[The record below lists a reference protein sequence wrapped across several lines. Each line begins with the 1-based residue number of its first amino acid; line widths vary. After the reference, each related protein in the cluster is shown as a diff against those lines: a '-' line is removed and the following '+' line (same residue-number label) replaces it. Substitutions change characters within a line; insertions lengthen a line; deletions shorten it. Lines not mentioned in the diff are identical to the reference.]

1 MAWDR
6 WAADNHNS
14 VTLAASGAGKSYLA
28 KLEILRS
35 LYEGTECWVIDPE
48 DEYARLAGA
57 VGGAYVHLGAP
68 GVHLNPFDLPAAGRA
83 RADTLT
89 RRALFIHTVIAV
101 LCGGQPSPAE
111 RAALDKAIMTAY
123 QRAGITSDPRTWA
136 RPAPLLPA
144 LATALRAAK
153 TPAATALAD
162 RLVPFT
168 EGTHSGLFSAPTTTR
183 PEGHLVVFSL
193 RDVPDELRPAAT
205 LLALDATWRAV
216 SDPARR
222 RRRLITVDEAWLLMR
237 DPEGAKFLFRLA
249 KSARKAWAGLAAV
262 TQDAEDVLSTDL
274 GRAVIANS
282 ATQILLRQAPQ
293 AIARVADEFRLSA
306 GERQLLLSARRGEG
320 LLAAGPSSRVS
331 FQAIASPAEHFLC
344 TSDPAEIARMQA
356 GQPAR
361 PARPW
366 PGARRRGRPGGPAAM
381 TSGLFFTARSG
392 PSPAPPGG
400 PAGRYL
406 TNPGGYTGH
415 LARLLLTALAH
426 YGPVAGPL
434 LAVAVTAVIAGR
446 AWLRRRQ
453 HAVFAEAARQVTV
466 LAPPQAGPAG
476 AAALWGHLT
485 GLLRPAWA
493 RWWHGQ
499 PHLGWE
505 YAWAGGTAAGMSIR
519 LWVPGTIPPGLIE
532 RAVEAAWPG
541 AHTVTAPAGPPLPP
555 EAVAV
560 GGTLRLA
567 RPDILP
573 LSTSHDPEAPLRA
586 LAGAAAGLADGEH
599 AVLQVLARPV
609 TGARLRKARRAARKQ
624 RAGQSARM
632 TSRLLDLASPGS
644 GTSRSRAA
652 GRADP
657 ELAAEIR
664 ETTAKLA
671 GPQWETLIRYAVAT
685 TAPVQAR
692 DGASRWERRA
702 AAAQQAARLRGL
714 AHALASATALLTGRN
729 WLARRRLRH
738 PAAGSA
744 PGGWPRATCC
754 RCRNWRRSPG
764 CPPTRRCPAW
774 PAPGHAPSRRR
785 PPSRSPAPA
794 SARWEFLTPGQPRPV
809 GLAVPDARHHLRI
822 CGPTGTG
829 KTTLIAGQI
838 LADADAGRG
847 VVFIDPKGDAVLDV
861 IARLPEASAG
871 KVVLFDPGDTR
882 HAPPCLNVL
891 QGDGSGT
898 DTDMIVDNVTGI
910 FRRIFAGFW
919 GPRTDDIF
927 RAACLT
933 LLGSVPPGSGLVTL
947 ADIPPL
953 LGDDAVRKRL
963 TAGVRDQ
970 VLRDFWGWYEEMS
983 PASRA
988 AAVGPLMNKLRA
1000 FLLRKFAHAA
1010 IAAGPSTFDMAEIL
1024 DNGGLCL
1031 ARLPKGILGEETA
1044 QLVGSFIVARTWQ
1057 AAARRARLP
1066 EASRADAGLYIDECQ
1081 NFLNLPYPLEDML
1094 AEARAYRLAVTMAHQ
1109 NLAQLPPDLRQGISA
1124 NARCQVIFSVS
1135 PGGRPGP
1142 GAPHRPGAGRPRPVP
1157 PGRLP
1162 GRRPARR

>member
-1 MAWDR
+1 
-6 WAADNHNS
+6 
-14 VTLAASGAGKSYLA
+14 
-28 KLEILRS
+28 
-35 LYEGTECWVIDPE
+35 
-48 DEYARLAGA
+48 
-57 VGGAYVHLGAP
+57 
-68 GVHLNPFDLPAAGRA
+68 
-83 RADTLT
+83 
-89 RRALFIHTVIAV
+89 
-101 LCGGQPSPAE
+101 
-111 RAALDKAIMTAY
+111 MTA
-123 QRAGITSDPRTWA
+123 GLLTA
-136 RPAPLLPA
+136 RP
-144 LATALRAAK
+144 
-153 TPAATALAD
+153 
-162 RLVPFT
+162 
-168 EGTHSGLFSAPTTTR
+168 
-183 PEGHLVVFSL
+183 
-193 RDVPDELRPAAT
+193 
-205 LLALDATWRAV
+205 
-216 SDPARR
+216 
-222 RRRLITVDEAWLLMR
+222 
-237 DPEGAKFLFRLA
+237 
-249 KSARKAWAGLAAV
+249 
-262 TQDAEDVLSTDL
+262 
-274 GRAVIANS
+274 
-282 ATQILLRQAPQ
+282 
-293 AIARVADEFRLSA
+293 
-306 GERQLLLSARRGEG
+306 
-320 LLAAGPSSRVS
+320 
-331 FQAIASPAEHFLC
+331 
-344 TSDPAEIARMQA
+344 
-356 GQPAR
+356 
-361 PARPW
+361 
-366 PGARRRGRPGGPAAM
+366 
-381 TSGLFFTARSG
+381 G
-392 PSPAPPGG
+392 PSPDPPGG
-400 PAGRYL
+400 PADRYL

-415 LARLLLTALAH
+415 MARLLLSALEH
-426 YGPVAGPL
+426 YGSAAGPL
-434 LAVAVTAVIAGR
+434 LAIAVTAVIAGR

-453 HAVFAEAARQVTV
+453 HAAFAEAARQVTV

-505 YAWAGGTAAGMSIR
+505 YTWAGGTAAGMTIR
-519 LWVPGTIPPGLIE
+519 LWVPGTLPPGLIE

-541 AHTVTAPAGPPLPP
+541 AHTITAPAVPPLPP
-555 EAVAV
+555 EAVTA

-567 RPDILP
+567 RPEILP
-573 LSTSHDPEAPLRA
+573 LSTGHDPETPLRA

-599 AVLQVLARPV
+599 AVLQVLIRPV
-609 TGARLRKARRAARKQ
+609 TGARLRKARRAARRQ
-624 RAGQSARM
+624 RSGQTARLA
-632 TSRLLDLASPGS
+632 SRLLDLASPGH
-644 GTSRSRAA
+644 GASRSRAGA
-652 GRADP
+652 RDP
-657 ELAAEIR
+657 DLAAEIR

-685 TAPVQAR
+685 IAPAQAR

-702 AAAQQAARLRGL
+702 ATAQQAARLRGL

-729 WLARRRLRH
+729 WLARRRLRR
-738 PAAGSA
+738 PAD
-744 PGGWPRATCC
+744 AT
-754 RCRNWRRSPG
+754 
-764 CPPTRRCPAW
+764 A
-774 PAPGHAPSRRR
+774 SRRLAKGDLLSVPELAAIARLPADPSLPGLARAGARAVPPPPAIPVPGPGVR
-785 PPSRSPAPA
+785 PLGVSDAGA
-794 SARWEFLTPGQPRPV
+794 PRPV
-809 GLAVPDARHHLRI
+809 GLAVHDARHHLRI

-838 LADADAGRG
+838 LADAEASRG

-861 IARLPEASAG
+861 IARLPEQSAG
-871 KVVLFDPGDTR
+871 KVVLFDPGDGR

-953 LGDDAVRKRL
+953 LGDDAYRRRL

-1010 IAAGPSTFDMAEIL
+1010 IAAGPSTFDMGQIL

-1066 EASRADAGLYIDECQ
+1066 ESARADAGLYIDECQ

-1124 NARCQVIFSVS
+1124 NARSQVIFSVS
-1135 PGGRPGP
+1135 PEDAGDLERHTAPVLTAHDLSHLDAYQAAARLVAGSAETPAFTLRTRPLP
-1142 GAPHRPGAGRPRPVP
+1142 PPVP
-1157 PGRLP
+1157 GRARLVRKAARAAHSGTPGTAGTTLPPKAAGADPRL
-1162 GRRPARR
+1162 RRRT

>member
-1 MAWDR
+1 MTSR
-6 WAADNHNS
+6 
-14 VTLAASGAGKSYLA
+14 
-28 KLEILRS
+28 
-35 LYEGTECWVIDPE
+35 
-48 DEYARLAGA
+48 
-57 VGGAYVHLGAP
+57 
-68 GVHLNPFDLPAAGRA
+68 FPAA
-83 RADTLT
+83 
-89 RRALFIHTVIAV
+89 
-101 LCGGQPSPAE
+101 
-111 RAALDKAIMTAY
+111 
-123 QRAGITSDPRTWA
+123 
-136 RPAPLLPA
+136 RP
-144 LATALRAAK
+144 
-153 TPAATALAD
+153 
-162 RLVPFT
+162 
-168 EGTHSGLFSAPTTTR
+168 
-183 PEGHLVVFSL
+183 
-193 RDVPDELRPAAT
+193 
-205 LLALDATWRAV
+205 
-216 SDPARR
+216 
-222 RRRLITVDEAWLLMR
+222 
-237 DPEGAKFLFRLA
+237 
-249 KSARKAWAGLAAV
+249 
-262 TQDAEDVLSTDL
+262 
-274 GRAVIANS
+274 
-282 ATQILLRQAPQ
+282 
-293 AIARVADEFRLSA
+293 
-306 GERQLLLSARRGEG
+306 
-320 LLAAGPSSRVS
+320 
-331 FQAIASPAEHFLC
+331 
-344 TSDPAEIARMQA
+344 
-356 GQPAR
+356 
-361 PARPW
+361 
-366 PGARRRGRPGGPAAM
+366 
-381 TSGLFFTARSG
+381 G

-406 TNPGGYTGH
+406 ANPGGYTAH
-415 LARLLLTALAH
+415 LARLLLAALAH
-426 YGPVAGPL
+426 YGPAAGPL
-434 LAVAVTAVIAGR
+434 LAAAVTAVIAGR

-453 HAVFAEAARQVTV
+453 HAAFAQAARQVTV
-466 LAPPQAGPAG
+466 LAPPQACPAG
-476 AAALWGHLT
+476 AAALWGHLG

-493 RWWHGQ
+493 RWRHGQ

-505 YAWAGGTAAGMSIR
+505 YTWAGGTAAAMTIR
-519 LWVPGTIPPGLIE
+519 LWVPGTLPPGLIE

-555 EAVAV
+555 GAVTA

-573 LSTSHDPEAPLRA
+573 LSTGHDPEAPLRA

-609 TGARLRKARRAARKQ
+609 TGARLRNARRAARRQ
-624 RAGQSARM
+624 RAGQSARLA
-632 TSRLLDLASPGS
+632 SRLLDLASPGH
-644 GTSRSRAA
+644 GPRRTRAA
-652 GRADP
+652 GRPDP

-671 GPQWETLIRYAVAT
+671 GPQWETLIRYAVAA
-685 TAPVQAR
+685 TAPAQAR
-692 DGASRWERRA
+692 DGASRRDRRA

-729 WLARRRLRH
+729 WLARRRLRR
-738 PAAGSA
+738 PAAAIG
-744 PGGWPRATCC
+744 
-754 RCRNWRRSPG
+754 
-764 CPPTRRCPAW
+764 
-774 PAPGHAPSRRR
+774 SRRLPRGDLLSVPELAAIARLPADPALPGLARAGARAVPPPPAIPVPGPGVR
-785 PPSRSPAPA
+785 PLGVSDAGA
-794 SARWEFLTPGQPRPV
+794 PRPV

-838 LADADAGRG
+838 LADARRRAAG
-847 VVFIDPKGDAVLDV
+847 VVFIDPKGDAVTDV
-861 IARLPEASAG
+861 IARLPEDAAG
-871 KVVLFDPGDTR
+871 KVVLFDPGDGR

-947 ADIPPL
+947 AGIPPL
-953 LGDDAVRKRL
+953 LGDDATRRRL

-1010 IAAGPSTFDMAEIL
+1010 IAAGPSTFDMAQVL
-1024 DNGGLCL
+1024 DGGGLCL

-1066 EASRADAGLYIDECQ
+1066 ETARPDAGLYIDECQ

-1109 NLAQLPPDLRQGISA
+1109 NLAQLPPGPAPGHL
-1124 NARCQVIFSVS
+1124 ARTPAPRSSS
-1135 PGGRPGP
+1135 PSPP
-1142 GAPHRPGAGRPRPVP
+1142 KTPATWNTTPPRC
-1157 PGRLP
+1157 
-1162 GRRPARR
+1162 

>member
-1 MAWDR
+1 
-6 WAADNHNS
+6 
-14 VTLAASGAGKSYLA
+14 
-28 KLEILRS
+28 
-35 LYEGTECWVIDPE
+35 
-48 DEYARLAGA
+48 
-57 VGGAYVHLGAP
+57 
-68 GVHLNPFDLPAAGRA
+68 
-83 RADTLT
+83 
-89 RRALFIHTVIAV
+89 
-101 LCGGQPSPAE
+101 
-111 RAALDKAIMTAY
+111 MT
-123 QRAGITSDPRTWA
+123 S
-136 RPAPLLPA
+136 
-144 LATALRAAK
+144 
-153 TPAATALAD
+153 
-162 RLVPFT
+162 
-168 EGTHSGLFSAPTTTR
+168 S
-183 PEGHLVVFSL
+183 
-193 RDVPDELRPAAT
+193 
-205 LLALDATWRAV
+205 
-216 SDPARR
+216 
-222 RRRLITVDEAWLLMR
+222 
-237 DPEGAKFLFRLA
+237 
-249 KSARKAWAGLAAV
+249 
-262 TQDAEDVLSTDL
+262 
-274 GRAVIANS
+274 
-282 ATQILLRQAPQ
+282 
-293 AIARVADEFRLSA
+293 
-306 GERQLLLSARRGEG
+306 
-320 LLAAGPSSRVS
+320 LLAA
-331 FQAIASPAEHFLC
+331 
-344 TSDPAEIARMQA
+344 
-356 GQPAR
+356 R
-361 PARPW
+361 P
-366 PGARRRGRPGGPAAM
+366 
-381 TSGLFFTARSG
+381 G

-406 TNPGGYTGH
+406 TNPGGYTAH
-415 LARLLLTALAH
+415 LARLLLSALAH

-453 HAVFAEAARQVTV
+453 HAAFAEAARQVTV
-466 LAPPQAGPAG
+466 LTPPQAGPAG

-493 RWWHGQ
+493 RWRHGQ

-505 YAWAGGTAAGMSIR
+505 YTWAGGDAAGMSIR

-532 RAVEAAWPG
+532 RAIEAAWPG
-541 AHTVTAPAGPPLPP
+541 AHTVTAPASPPLPP
-555 EAVAV
+555 GAVTA

-573 LSTSHDPEAPLRA
+573 LSTSGDPEAPLRA
-586 LAGAAAGLADGEH
+586 LAGAAAGLAGGEH

-624 RAGQSARM
+624 RTGQSARM
-632 TSRLLDLASPGS
+632 TTRLLDLASPGR
-644 GTSRSRAA
+644 GASRGSAA
-652 GRADP
+652 TRDP
-657 ELAAEIR
+657 DLAAEIR
-664 ETTAKLA
+664 EATAKLA

-685 TAPVQAR
+685 TAPAQAR
-692 DGASRWERRA
+692 DGAGRWERRA
-702 AAAQQAARLRGL
+702 AAAQQQARLRGL

-738 PAAGSA
+738 PAD
-744 PGGWPRATCC
+744 AT
-754 RCRNWRRSPG
+754 G
-764 CPPTRRCPAW
+764 
-774 PAPGHAPSRRR
+774 SRRLLKGDLLSVPELAALARLPADPSLPGLARAGARAVPPPPAIPLPGPGVR
-785 PPSRSPAPA
+785 PLGTSDAGA
-794 SARWEFLTPGQPRPV
+794 PRPV

-822 CGPTGTG
+822 VGPTGTG

-838 LADADAGRG
+838 LADAAEGRG

-861 IARLPEASAG
+861 IARLPEASAS
-871 KVVLFDPGDTR
+871 KVVLFDPGDVR

-1000 FLLRKFAHAA
+1000 FLLRRFAHAA
-1010 IAAGPSTFDMAEIL
+1010 IAAGPSTFDMARVL
-1024 DNGGLCL
+1024 DGGGLCL

-1066 EASRADAGLYIDECQ
+1066 EHARADAGLYMDEAQ

-1124 NARCQVIFSVS
+1124 NARSQVIFSVS
-1135 PGGRPGP
+1135 PEDAADLERHTVPVLGAHDLSHLDAYQAAARLVAGSAETPAFTFRTRPLP
-1142 GAPHRPGAGRPRPVP
+1142 PPI
-1157 PGRLP
+1157 PGRARLVRKAARATHSAAP
-1162 GRRPARR
+1162 GTPGTAPPPRAAGPDPRLRRRP